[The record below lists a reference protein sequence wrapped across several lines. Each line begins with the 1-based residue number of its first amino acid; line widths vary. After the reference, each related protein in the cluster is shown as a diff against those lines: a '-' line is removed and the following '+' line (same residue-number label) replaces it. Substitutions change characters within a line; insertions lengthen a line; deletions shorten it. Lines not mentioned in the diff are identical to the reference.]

1 MQPQLYVGAKCTITI
16 NEDVI
21 AAGFVAGYQVATSAT
36 EIETID
42 NVFPSEI
49 APNRIRVTMDI
60 KVYRHPDNDPVSKGY
75 AAGYPSVGSKHQ
87 SEYLSA
93 KYLTVTIKDNLDNN
107 ILHLPKAWLV
117 SRSGSMA
124 AQDFV
129 TETWNITGMGY
140 LGPLNQ

>member
-1 MQPQLYVGAKCTITI
+1 MEPKLYVGAKVTITI
-16 NEDVI
+16 NQDVI
-21 AAGFVAGYQVATSAT
+21 AAGFVAGYQIATTAF
-36 EIETID
+36 EVETLD

-49 APNRIRVTMDI
+49 APNRVRVTMDL
-60 KVYRHPDNDPVSKGY
+60 KVYRHPDNDPVAQGY
-75 AAGYPSVGSKHQ
+75 APGYPAIGQPHQ
-87 SEYLSA
+87 TQFLAS
-93 KYLTVTIKDNLDNN
+93 KYLDITIKDHLDNN

-140 LGPLNQ
+140 LGPLVK